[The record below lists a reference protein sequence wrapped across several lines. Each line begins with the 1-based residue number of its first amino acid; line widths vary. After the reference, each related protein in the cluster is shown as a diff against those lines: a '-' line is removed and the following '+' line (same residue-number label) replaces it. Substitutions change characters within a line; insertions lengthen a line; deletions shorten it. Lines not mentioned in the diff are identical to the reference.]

1 MENLTQRIAR
11 HEGLRLHPYKCPANK
26 LTIGYGRNL
35 EDRGIT
41 KDEAMYLLQNDLLRI
56 KNGLSNQLDLYHH
69 IVFHRLEKNVQE
81 VLIEMAYQIGI
92 YGLLKFKKMLN
103 AVFLRKFDLAA
114 KEMLDSKWA
123 KQTPRRAKELSNIM
137 KGGI

>member
-41 KDEAMYLLQNDLLRI
+41 KDEAMYLLQNDITDI
-56 KNGLSNQLDLYHH
+56 KLNLVDRLP
-69 IVFHRLEKNVQE
+69 VFTKLNTIRQE
-81 VLIEMAYQIGI
+81 VLIEMCYQIGI
-92 YGLLKFKKMLN
+92 NGVLKFRNMIKALDHNDFNK
-103 AVFLRKFDLAA
+103 ASI
-114 KEMLDSKWA
+114 EMLDSRWA
-123 KQTPRRAKELSNIM
+123 KQTPIRAKELSNLM